1 MTFPC
6 VLYSPKRSR
15 KEERLSGGGLFCYT
29 LSAFPK
35 DASCPIGGGRM
46 HREWS
51 ASTRAS
57 EALLPPSVAMLYRG
71 SIFPYLR
78 LARTGHQ
85 WLSLKQ
91 LHQKLVSQRVKSILH
106 F

>member
-1 MTFPC
+1 MAYSVIVFQLFPAD
-6 VLYSPKRSR
+6 S
-15 KEERLSGGGLFCYT
+15 
-29 LSAFPK
+29 K
-35 DASCPIGGGRM
+35 DASRLIGGGRM

-51 ASTRAS
+51 TTTCAVSNLKPPGVF

-91 LHQKLVSQRVKSILH
+91 LHQKLVSQSKE
-106 F
+106 